1 MTMGTDHAGPPPQ
14 GPAWPPMGGPNGAPR
29 EPQHSVPPVHTSSTA
44 SGRRHDVR
52 RTLLAGSATALGVL
66 PLSELFVDHG
76 WLIDVWLTMAI
87 VLAPAAFMRRTRPA
101 SAGQTW
107 IGVVLL
113 IPWLTVTFVR
123 QHAVMGFIPLHGAWH
138 DVGNLLHHLH
148 NTTQHE
154 SAPIHSTVAVRLAL
168 CALIGLVAALVD
180 LLAVVGR
187 RGALAGVPLLIVF
200 TVSGAVP
207 RRPVSWIWFALA
219 AVGFLILLALDSS
232 DDLQRWGHFVPRSA
246 KSAPRRAASL
256 FTGQRI
262 AVTAIALAVL
272 LPLFIPANSRNFIA
286 DLFHDNGN
294 GANTL
299 GFGRDL
305 GSGVGG
311 ISPFAALKGQLDRNQ
326 NIPLLDVHVTPGPGE
341 RLNDLDVF
349 YLRTNVLSDF
359 VGSGWRT
366 GPDGPAQSLAG
377 NQFASAPGT
386 AHPNRTE
393 QYSADITITGLNSNP
408 PIFASPTQ
416 ISGVGEATKWDPQD
430 LLLVGSEV
438 APDQQIHESVAQP
451 DPTVAD
457 LRAANQIDP
466 AMRSW
471 LRLPAIA
478 PYVHN
483 VTNRVLSRA
492 DAKTQ
497 YDKARAILDYFRG
510 PNFAYDVNTAV
521 GDSGDVLTDFLQ
533 HKVGFCQQYA
543 AAMAV
548 MLRLAGVP
556 SRVVLGYAHKPPDA
570 NGSFTVGT
578 FDAHAWV
585 EAYFTGIGWVPF
597 DPTPASGISGGT
609 TADPAWAPHK
619 TLDHGKKGLGNPHV
633 KQSQGPIIRKSLDNP
648 HNLGPQPGNLGGGGP
663 KSGISLAVP
672 ITLGAIVFA
681 IAVILL
687 IPGAVRLV
695 RRRRRLHA
703 ARDGHTEAVWAE
715 LSDTATD
722 LGYVWSAARTPRQ
735 VSRWLLGAVDESAA
749 SLLALTNAVERAR
762 YAPDPARTGA
772 ELVDEL
778 IAVQRGLTARRSP
791 RQRVLARLWPASLAW
806 SGVPVIG
813 RWLPGGAD
821 TSARR
826 H

>member
-1 MTMGTDHAGPPPQ
+1 MTFGTHRSGPQ
-14 GPAWPPMGGPNGAPR
+14 GPAWPPMGSADGAPR
-29 EPQHSVPPVHTSSTA
+29 DPQRPTPPVRTSQA
-44 SGRRHDVR
+44 ENGRRHDVR
-52 RTLLAGSATALGVL
+52 RTLLAALACALGVL
-66 PLSELFVDHG
+66 PLSELFTDHG
-76 WLIDVWLTMAI
+76 WLIDVWLTIAI
-87 VLAPAAFMRRTRPA
+87 VIAPAALLRRTRPA

-123 QHAVMGFIPLHGAWH
+123 RHAVLGFIPLHGAWH
-138 DVGNLLHHLH
+138 DVGRLLHNLH
-148 NTTQHE
+148 NTSEHE
-154 SAPIHSTVAVRLAL
+154 SAPIHTTIAARLAL
-168 CALIGLVAALVD
+168 CALIGLVVALVD

-207 RRPVSWIWFALA
+207 REPVSWVWFALA

-246 KSAPRRAASL
+246 RSGPRRAASL

-262 AVTAIALAVL
+262 AVTAIALAVI
-272 LPLFIPANSRNFIA
+272 LPMFIPANSRNFIA
-286 DLFHDNGN
+286 DLFHNKGN
-294 GANTL
+294 GVQTI
-299 GFGRDL
+299 GFGRDE

-311 ISPFAALKGQLDRNQ
+311 ISPFAALKGQLDRHDNV
-326 NIPLLDVHVTPGPGE
+326 PLLDVHITPGPGQ
-341 RLNDLDVF
+341 RLKNLDVF
-349 YLRTNVLSDF
+349 YLRTNVLSEF

-366 GPDGPAQSLAG
+366 GPNGPEQSLTG
-377 NQFASAPGT
+377 NDFASSPGT
-386 AHPNRTE
+386 PHPNRTE
-393 QYSADITITGLNSNP
+393 LYSADITVTGLNSNP

-416 ISGVGEATKWDPQD
+416 INGVGDNTKWDPQD
-430 LLLVGSEV
+430 LLLVGSQV

-451 DPTVAD
+451 NPTIAD
-457 LRAANQIDP
+457 LRSANQTDP
-466 AMRSW
+466 TMRPW
-471 LRLPAIA
+471 LRLPAIR
-478 PYVHN
+478 PYVRN
-483 VTNRVLSRA
+483 VTQRVLARA

-556 SRVVLGYAHKPPDA
+556 SRVVLGYAHKEPDA

-578 FDAHAWV
+578 FDAHSWV
-585 EAYFTGIGWVPF
+585 EAYFSGIGWVPF

-609 TADPAWAPHK
+609 GSDPAWAPHR
-619 TLDHGKKGLGNPHV
+619 TLNHGHKGGKGSIKPAPV
-633 KQSQGPIIRKSLDNP
+633 PIASKSHDNP
-648 HNLGPQPGNLGGGGP
+648 ANLNGPAPSLGGGGP
-663 KSGISLAVP
+663 RSGISLAVP

-687 IPGAVRLV
+687 IPGSVRLL

-703 ARDGHTEAVWAE
+703 ARVGHTEAVWAE

-722 LGYVWSAARTPRQ
+722 LGYVWSSARTPRQ

-749 SLLALTNAVERAR
+749 ELLALTNAVERAR

-772 ELVDEL
+772 ELVEEL
-778 IAVQRGLTARRSP
+778 IAVQRGMTARRST

>member
-1 MTMGTDHAGPPPQ
+1 MGPP
-14 GPAWPPMGGPNGAPR
+14 GGMPG
-29 EPQHSVPPVHTSSTA
+29 EPQRPARPVRTGSNEN
-44 SGRRHDVR
+44 GQRNDVR
-52 RTLLAGSATALGVL
+52 RTLLAAFACALGVL
-66 PLSELFVDHG
+66 PLSELFVDRG
-76 WLIDVWLTMAI
+76 WLIDVWLTMAVVI
-87 VLAPAAFMRRTRPA
+87 APAALLRRTRPA

-107 IGVVLL
+107 IGVGLL

-123 QHAVMGFIPLHGAWH
+123 QHAVLGFIPLHGAWH

-148 NTTQHE
+148 NTTEHQ
-154 SAPIHSTVAVRLAL
+154 SAPIHTTVAVRLAL
-168 CALIGLVAALVD
+168 CALIGLVVALVD

-207 RRPVSWIWFALA
+207 RQPVSWIWFALA
-219 AVGFLILLALDSS
+219 AVGFLILLALDSH

-246 KSAPRRAASL
+246 KSGPRRAANL

-262 AVTAIALAVL
+262 AVTAIVLAVV
-272 LPLFIPANSRNFIA
+272 LPIFIPANSRNFIA
-286 DLFHDNGN
+286 DLFHNNGN
-294 GANTL
+294 GL
-299 GFGRDL
+299 DSIGFGRDQ

-311 ISPFAALKGQLDRNQ
+311 ISPFAALKGELDRNQ
-326 NIPLLDVHVTPGPGE
+326 NIPLFDVHVTPGPGE
-341 RLNDLDVF
+341 RLNDLNVF

-359 VGSGWRT
+359 VGSGWRV
-366 GPDGPAQSLAG
+366 GQEGDPQSLAG
-377 NQFASAPGT
+377 NQFASEPGT

-393 QYSADITITGLNSNP
+393 SYSADISITALNSNP

-416 ISGVGEATKWDPQD
+416 VTGVGDNTKWDPRD
-430 LLLVGSEV
+430 LLLVGSQVE
-438 APDQQIHESVAQP
+438 PNQQIEENVAQP
-451 DPTVAD
+451 NPTVAD
-457 LRAANQIDP
+457 LRAANQVDP
-466 AMRSW
+466 AMRYW
-471 LRLPAIA
+471 LQLPDIR
-478 PYVHN
+478 PYVRS
-483 VTNRVLSRA
+483 VTERVLARA
-492 DAKTQ
+492 DANTQ
-497 YDKARAILDYFRG
+497 YDRARAILDYFRG
-510 PNFAYDVNTAV
+510 PNFAYDVHTAV

-556 SRVVLGYAHKPPDA
+556 SRVVLGYAHKSPDA

-585 EAYFTGIGWVPF
+585 EAYFTGVGWVPF

-609 TADPAWAPHK
+609 TADPAWAPHR
-619 TLDHGKKGLGNPHV
+619 TLNHGNNNGGNSHV
-633 KQSQGPIIRKSLDNP
+633 KQTGGPFASKSPDANQ
-648 HNLGPQPGNLGGGGP
+648 HNLGPAPANLSGGGP

-681 IAVILL
+681 VAAILL

-722 LGYVWSAARTPRQ
+722 LGYVWSTARTPRQ
-735 VSRWLLGAVDESAA
+735 VRRWLLGAVDESAA
-749 SLLALTNAVERAR
+749 ALLALTNAVERAR

-778 IAVQRGLTARRSP
+778 IAVQRGLMARRST
-791 RQRVLARLWPASLAW
+791 RQRILARLWPASLAW
-806 SGVPVIG
+806 SRVPVIG
-813 RWLPGGAD
+813 RWLPGGAE
-821 TSARR
+821 TSARQ